1 MNNNESKNWVEYL
14 KSNFE
19 SSSDEEIINVLN
31 NYKSIEAWPSVL
43 GFNEDNFNKL
53 IDIVKEAKELDKE
66 TVVPYDKLVTNS
78 IIDSL

>member
-1 MNNNESKNWVEYL
+1 MEYL

-53 IDIVKEAKELDKE
+53 IDIVKEAGELDKD
-66 TVVPYDKLVTNS
+66 VIVPYDKLVTNEILS
-78 IIDSL
+78 QI